1 LEAYPNPERR
11 SQRRAAT
18 TATQQLLPQG
28 AVRALRPLLL
38 LVLLPAAGAAQ
49 QAETPPDGSS
59 ISIALVTMGPGAQVW
74 ERFGHN
80 ALWVRDT
87 VSGFDRVYNYGMFS
101 FQQERYV
108 QRFLQGLL
116 EYWMMGF
123 ESPQHFAAYVAADRS
138 LWIQELNLTPE
149 QRAELAVFLRWND
162 TPENRYYRYDYYLDN
177 CSTRIRDAIDQVLG
191 GRIRE
196 LTANVESGTTFRFH
210 TQRLTAVDVA
220 ASTGLLLAL
229 GPYVDRPIS
238 VWEEMFI
245 PLKLREHVRSI
256 TVLDAEGRE
265 VPLVSA
271 EYTLYQSTAEPE
283 RDAPP
288 FRTHWYLLIGLVLAA
303 AMVAGGLRSDA
314 SRAAAVASVSVAGA
328 WAFAAGI
335 AGLVLTGLWFF
346 TDHASAY
353 WNENLF
359 FYNPLALPLVVLIPA
374 MLWRARWAARP
385 AVVLALVVAGLTA
398 VGLLL
403 QPLLPQ
409 VNRDLV
415 ALATPPNLALA
426 WLALR
431 KGPGSAGAFSSE
443 PPR

>member
-1 LEAYPNPERR
+1 M
-11 SQRRAAT
+11 
-18 TATQQLLPQG
+18 
-28 AVRALRPLLL
+28 RALRPLLL

>member
-1 LEAYPNPERR
+1 
-11 SQRRAAT
+11 
-18 TATQQLLPQG
+18 
-28 AVRALRPLLL
+28 VRALRLLFL
-38 LVLLPAAGAAQ
+38 LALLPAAGAAQ
-49 QAETPPDGSS
+49 QAATPPDGSN
-59 ISIALVTMGPGAQVW
+59 ISIALVTMGPGTQVW

-149 QRAELAVFLRWND
+149 QRAELATFLRWND

-177 CSTRIRDAIDQVLG
+177 CSTRIRDAIDRVLG
-191 GRIRE
+191 DRIHE
-196 LTANVESGTTFRFH
+196 LTAHVQSGTTFRFH

-245 PLKLREHVRSI
+245 PLELREHLRGI

-271 EYTLYQSTAEPE
+271 EYTLYESTAEPE
-283 RDAPP
+283 HDAPP
-288 FRTHWYLLIGLVLAA
+288 FRTHWYLLVGLVLAA
-303 AMVAGGLRSDA
+303 AMVAGGLRDDTP
-314 SRAAAVASVSVAGA
+314 RAAAVASASVAGA
-328 WAFAAGI
+328 WALAAGI

-346 TDHASAY
+346 TNHTSAY

-374 MLWRARWAARP
+374 MLLRVRRAARP
-385 AVVLALVVAGLTA
+385 AVVLSLVVAGLTA
-398 VGLLL
+398 IGLLL

-409 VNRDLV
+409 ANLDLV

-431 KGPGSAGAFSSE
+431 KGPGSAGAFASD
-443 PPR
+443 PPS